1 MHILNA
7 AQEAL
12 LQRERIVLNDL
23 QLLVTSFQGS
33 KDDLATLKT
42 SIQQIDDFFLLVI
55 VGEFNAGKSSFINAL
70 LGEKLLK
77 EGVTPTTTKIN
88 IIRHGSQHSEQVIDE
103 NTLLIQ
109 EPAELLKEISIVDTP
124 GTNAIIREHEK
135 ITSQF
140 IPRSDLVLFITSAD
154 RPLSES
160 ERLFLETIRDWG
172 KKLVVVINKIDVIE
186 NQEEIE
192 QIEAFVSDNIKSLL
206 GIQTEVFPISAK
218 KALNAKLGQPKL
230 WPESRFE
237 ALEEHVRHMLDESGR
252 IKLKL
257 QNPLGVAK
265 NLCSR
270 YHKVI
275 EERLDVL
282 IDDVETIQNI
292 ENQSRLHK
300 EDMLHDFDFR
310 MADIEN
316 ILFGMQQRG
325 QQFFDEYLRLG
336 RIPDLLNKN
345 KLQESFTRIVI
356 ADVPRQIEIK
366 VDELIDW
373 MIDRDFRQWK
383 AIMDHL
389 SKRKQNHEEKIIGD
403 PVNTTFNYDRSFLME
418 SVAKEAERI
427 VSDFDRE
434 KEASEFAS
442 GAQNAVAAA
451 AAIEVGAIGLGTL
464 ITILATT
471 LSADV
476 TGILVASGV
485 AVLGLFIIP
494 ARRRT
499 ANREMSKKIQQLK
512 DNLTTSL
519 QDKFSKEIDRSLE
532 RVHTAILPYTRFV
545 RAERAN
551 LEETQLALAE
561 IQKEVLDIQ
570 NQINLW

>member
-1 MHILNA
+1 MHILSA
-7 AQEAL
+7 AQESL

-23 QLLVTSFQGS
+23 QLLVTSFHGS
-33 KDDLATLKT
+33 KDDLFTLKT
-42 SIQQIDDFFLLVI
+42 SIQQMDDFFLLVI

-70 LGEKLLK
+70 LGAKILK

-88 IIRHGSQHSEQVIDE
+88 IIRYGENHSEQVIDE
-103 NTLLIQ
+103 NTLLLK
-109 EPAELLKEISIVDTP
+109 EPAALLSEISIVDTP

-160 ERLFLETIRDWG
+160 ERTFLETIRDWG
-172 KKLVVVINKIDVIE
+172 KKLVVIINKVDLVE
-186 NQEEIE
+186 SNEEIE
-192 QIEAFVSDNIKSLL
+192 QIEDFVTENIKSLL

-218 KALNAKLGQPKL
+218 KALNAKLGEPNL
-230 WPESRFE
+230 WQESRFE
-237 ALEEHVRHMLDESGR
+237 AVENHIRSILDEEGR

-257 QNPLGVAK
+257 QNPLGVGLNIA
-265 NLCSR
+265 NR
-270 YHKVI
+270 YQKVI
-275 EERLDVL
+275 QERLIIL
-282 IDDVETIQNI
+282 EDDIETIHNI
-292 ENQSRLHK
+292 ENQSKLHK
-300 EDMLHDFDFR
+300 EDMLHDFEFR

-316 ILFGMQQRG
+316 ILFGMEQRG
-325 QQFFDEYLRLG
+325 QQFFDEYLRIG
-336 RIPDLLNKN
+336 RIPDLINKN
-345 KLQESFTRIVI
+345 KIQDAFTKIVI
-356 ADVPRQIEIK
+356 TDVSRQIEVK

-389 SKRKQNHEEKIIGD
+389 SKRKQKYDEKIIGD
-403 PVNTTFNYDRSFLME
+403 PINTTFNYDRSFLIE
-418 SVAKEAERI
+418 SVAKEAEHI
-427 VSDFDRE
+427 IADYDRE
-434 KEASEFAS
+434 KEASEIAS

-485 AVLGLFIIP
+485 AVLGLFVIP
-494 ARRRT
+494 ARRRK
-499 ANREMSKKIQQLK
+499 ANREMSKKIEQLK

-519 QDKFSKEIDRSLE
+519 RKKFSTEIDRSLE
-532 RVHTAILPYTRFV
+532 RIHNAILPYTRFV

-551 LEETQLALAE
+551 LEETQLALEE
-561 IQKEVLDIQ
+561 IQKEILDIQ
-570 NQINLW
+570 NQINHW